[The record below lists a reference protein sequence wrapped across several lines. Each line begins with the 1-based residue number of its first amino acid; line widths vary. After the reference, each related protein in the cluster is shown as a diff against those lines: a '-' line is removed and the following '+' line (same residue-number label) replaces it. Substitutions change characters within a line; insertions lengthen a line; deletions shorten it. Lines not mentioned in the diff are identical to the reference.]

1 MAEANLTESC
11 LTCRFHRNNLIIGNC
26 RRYPIVQNK
35 HETDWC
41 GEYSRLIVEAKE
53 FPSPQVLPFIEPA
66 PILES
71 LIRKKRGRPAKVA
84 K

>member
-41 GEYSRLIVEAKE
+41 GEYLRLSVEE
-53 FPSPQVLPFIEPA
+53 PLPEPA
-66 PILES
+66 LAELP
-71 LIRKKRGRPAKVA
+71 RKRGRPAKVA